1 MRIMSRFDDPHFET
15 RDRDRLDFGDPGAE
29 PAKARGEYFPS
40 ALSIF
45 ASADRPCND
54 VLRPGR
60 GFSTSLARLRRAA
73 IEGGYHH
80 G

>member
-1 MRIMSRFDDPHFET
+1 MLITSWFDDPRFET
-15 RDRDRLDFGDPGAE
+15 RDLDVLGYCDLGAE

-60 GFSTSLARLRRAA
+60 GFSTSFARLRRAA
-73 IEGGYHH
+73 TEGGYRH

>member
-1 MRIMSRFDDPHFET
+1 MLIMSWFDDPHFGT
-15 RDRDRLDFGDPGAE
+15 RELDLLGLGDPGAK
-29 PAKARGEYFPS
+29 PAKARGEYFRS

-54 VLRPGR
+54 VLAPGR
-60 GFSTSLARLRRAA
+60 GFSTFSGNRRS
-73 IEGGYHH
+73 YCH

>member
-1 MRIMSRFDDPHFET
+1 MLIMSWFDDPHFGT
-15 RDRDRLDFGDPGAE
+15 SDLDLLGFGE
-29 PAKARGEYFPS
+29 PAKARGEYFSS

-60 GFSTSLARLRRAA
+60 GFSTSFARLRRPV
-73 IEGGYHH
+73 IEGGYRH

>member
-1 MRIMSRFDDPHFET
+1 MLMMSGFDGPHFGT
-15 RDRDRLDFGDPGAE
+15 RDLDLLGFGDPGAE
-29 PAKARGEYFPS
+29 PAKARGDYFPS

-54 VLRPGR
+54 VLAPGR
-60 GFSTSLARLRRAA
+60 GFSTSFARLRRAA
-73 IEGGYHH
+73 IEGGYRH

>member
-1 MRIMSRFDDPHFET
+1 MLITSWFDDPRFET
-15 RDRDRLDFGDPGAE
+15 RDLDVLVYSDLGAE
-29 PAKARGEYFPS
+29 PVKAGGKYFPS

-54 VLRPGR
+54 VLRPRR
-60 GFSTSLARLRRAA
+60 GTCSGNRRRNR
-73 IEGGYHH
+73 H